1 MKNLLLV
8 IGCSQRKV
16 KTSEPLAAVELYDG
30 PTYRCLRKMCR
41 GERNLENVDVLI
53 ISAKYGLLTA
63 HQPIYDYDQHM
74 TLHRSDELRPD
85 IQDRLKHVISSKE
98 GGYDE
103 VFVNLGKTY
112 MKTLEGFD
120 WGEVSILEASGGI
133 GQKTS
138 QMKAWLEKLSE
149 PTAVDIDAIHYITI
163 TWREDEEEKLAFF
176 NSAERL
182 DKDTDASNKRAI
194 AELPVELVQSLLQIA
209 RSNKTE

>member
-1 MKNLLLV
+1 MKNLLL

-16 KTSEPLAAVELYDG
+16 KTSEPLAAAELYDG
-30 PTYRCLRKMCR
+30 PTYRCLRKMYR
-41 GERNLENVDVLI
+41 GGRNLENVDVLI
-53 ISAKYGLLTA
+53 ISAKHGLLTA
-63 HQPIYDYDQHM
+63 QQPIYDYDQHM

-103 VFVNLGKTY
+103 VYINLGKNY
-112 MKTLEGFD
+112 RRTLEGFD

-149 PTAVDIDAIHYITI
+149 PTAVDIDAVHYITI
-163 TWREDEEEKLAFF
+163 TWREGDEDHLAFF
-176 NSAERL
+176 NSAARL
-182 DKDTDASNKRAI
+182 ESDADSDKRAI
-194 AELPVELVQSLLQIA
+194 AELPASVVSELLRIA
-209 RSNKTE
+209 RS